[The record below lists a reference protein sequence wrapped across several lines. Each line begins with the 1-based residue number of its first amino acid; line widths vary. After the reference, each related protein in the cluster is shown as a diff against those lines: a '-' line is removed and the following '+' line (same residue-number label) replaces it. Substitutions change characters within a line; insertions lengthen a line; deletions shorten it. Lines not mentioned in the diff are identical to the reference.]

1 MNLSR
6 NISLFAAIA
15 LCLSAC
21 SKEGADDLTVEPSP
35 SGSTAPVATP
45 ATAAAETPPP
55 AGPVVEKSEP
65 VEVSANAIAV
75 GKMQDGKVVRSP
87 SNVFTTADTVYA
99 GAMVNGQKAGAKVTV
114 YWTYQDGRS
123 HKMETRK
130 LGSTD
135 AQPVSFSFAAADG
148 MKPGKYNVEIDVD
161 MIPIG
166 IADFQVK

>member
-6 NISLFAAIA
+6 NVSLFAALA
-15 LCLSAC
+15 LGLAAC
-21 SKEGADDLTVEPSP
+21 SKEGSDDLTAQPSP
-35 SGSTAPVATP
+35 SGSIAPAAGSTPPTAQIP
-45 ATAAAETPPP
+45 PPP
-55 AGPVVEKSEP
+55 APVEEKIMP
-65 VEVSANAIAV
+65 AEVSANAIAV

-99 GAMVNGQKAGAKVTV
+99 GAMVNGQKAGAKVVV

-123 HKMETRK
+123 HKMETQK
-130 LGSTD
+130 LGSND
-135 AQPVSFSFAAADG
+135 AQPVSFAFTAADG